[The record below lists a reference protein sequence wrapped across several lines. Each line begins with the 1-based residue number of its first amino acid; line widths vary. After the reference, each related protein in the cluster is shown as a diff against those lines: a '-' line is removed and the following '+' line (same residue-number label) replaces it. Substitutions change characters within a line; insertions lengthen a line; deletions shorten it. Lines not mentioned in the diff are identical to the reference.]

1 MLMCSN
7 GTFFKSKGI
16 KVRIKSFQLYWH
28 FQKKSHIK
36 VFIFKYRIFAYDNI
50 KKKIN
55 I

>member
-28 FQKKSHIK
+28 FQKNHIL
-36 VFIFKYRIFAYDNI
+36 KYLNLNI
-50 KKKIN
+50 EFLHMIIYKKKIN